1 MTTETLDPE
10 ISSIT
15 EEEII
20 TPTKV
25 ILFNDEIHSFDE
37 VVSQI
42 IKAIKCNSQKAE
54 KLAHEAHNNGKTV
67 VYGGDLIKCMEV
79 SSILEEIKLM
89 TQIEV

>member
-1 MTTETLDPE
+1 MTTETLNPE
-10 ISSIT
+10 IFSTI

-42 IKAIKCNSQKAE
+42 IKAIKCNSHKAE
-54 KLAHEAHNNGKTV
+54 KLAYKAHNDGKTI
-67 VYGGDLIKCMEV
+67 VYGGDLVKCIEV
-79 SSILEEIKLM
+79 SSILEEIKLI